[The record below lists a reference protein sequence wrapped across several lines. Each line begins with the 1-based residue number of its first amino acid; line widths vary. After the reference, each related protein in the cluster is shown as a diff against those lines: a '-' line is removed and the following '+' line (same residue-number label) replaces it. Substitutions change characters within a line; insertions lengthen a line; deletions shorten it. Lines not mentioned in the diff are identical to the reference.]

1 MTLVNKAARPRFDVR
16 IPGDLESGVW
26 ANFATIRHSP
36 YEFTLD
42 FVRLDFKGESPVRGV
57 LVQRVNMSPMFVAQ
71 LIDVLNEDFSIFERQ
86 QSESLRDGSWWEV
99 PGDDE

>member
-1 MTLVNKAARPRFDVR
+1 M
-16 IPGDLESGVW
+16 W